1 VSSQIQTN
9 PKKKNKTQNHNKPE
23 SNNVIMNLK
32 LATNVTRKSYQAFS
46 SSCLKQGFA
55 TRSHTA
61 DPDIHSGQQKPG
73 YTNTRV
79 SPEVIN
85 F

>member
-1 VSSQIQTN
+1 MICN
-9 PKKKNKTQNHNKPE
+9 PNQSTKNKTQNHNKPE
-23 SNNVIMNLK
+23 RNNVIMNLK